1 MSEPRPK
8 GRGEGYGARH
18 SGAPSAAP
26 SSGGW
31 ETTSG
36 GMSEPRP
43 KGRGEGYGAR
53 EEEAGPV
60 LAYGISASVVYGIVI
75 YILGLY

>member
-8 GRGEGYGARH
+8 GQ
-18 SGAPSAAP
+18 
-26 SSGGW
+26 
-31 ETTSG
+31 
-36 GMSEPRP
+36 
-43 KGRGEGYGAR
+43 GEGYGAR
-53 EEEAGPV
+53 EEEAGPG